1 MITINKINDTV
12 YEVSVGGRTGTR
24 HRVTLTE
31 TDYRRLTG
39 GDVPAETLIEKSF
52 EFLLEREPN
61 TAILPEFNLML
72 INRYFPE
79 FETEIQRLL
88 K

>member
-1 MITINKINDTV
+1 MIRVNKINDTT
-12 YEVSVGGRTGTR
+12 YEVSVGGKTATR

-61 TAILPEFNLML
+61 TAILREFNLML
-72 INRYFPE
+72 IKRYFPE